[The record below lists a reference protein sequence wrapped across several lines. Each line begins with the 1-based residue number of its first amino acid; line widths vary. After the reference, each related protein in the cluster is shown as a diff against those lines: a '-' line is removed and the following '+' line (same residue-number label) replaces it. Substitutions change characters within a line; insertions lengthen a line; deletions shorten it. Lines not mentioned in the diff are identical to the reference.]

1 VEKVVVYILDS
12 SPTTRHS
19 MALMIEARGMV
30 AKSFE
35 SARAYREHMPDE
47 AVACLIIDTKLPD
60 ADGLDLQQTLSGKS
74 APPPI
79 IFVSD
84 TGDIRYT
91 VRAIKRGA
99 VDFLP
104 KPVEPDAL
112 VAAIELA
119 IAEGARS
126 RERNAR
132 ATMLAGRYQLLSRR
146 ERQVFSLI
154 VSGLRNKQAAWH
166 LGITK
171 VTLQVHRGRIMRKMA
186 AASFADLVR
195 MASLLEIPLFIN
207 SPGPSPHDAIGMRSA
222 RSASYCGVQVPTP

>member
-1 VEKVVVYILDS
+1 V
-12 SPTTRHS
+12 
-19 MALMIEARGMV
+19 
-30 AKSFE
+30 
-35 SARAYREHMPDE
+35 
-47 AVACLIIDTKLPD
+47 DTL
-60 ADGLDLQQTLSGKS
+60 GRIR
-74 APPPI
+74 PPPI

-119 IAEGARS
+119 ITEGARS

-132 ATMLAGRYQLLSRR
+132 ATMLAGRYRLLSRR

-195 MASLLEIPLFIN
+195 MASLLEIPLFIS
-207 SPGPSPHDAIGMRSA
+207 SPGPSPQDAIGIRSA
-222 RSASYCGVQVPTP
+222 WSASYCGVQVPTP